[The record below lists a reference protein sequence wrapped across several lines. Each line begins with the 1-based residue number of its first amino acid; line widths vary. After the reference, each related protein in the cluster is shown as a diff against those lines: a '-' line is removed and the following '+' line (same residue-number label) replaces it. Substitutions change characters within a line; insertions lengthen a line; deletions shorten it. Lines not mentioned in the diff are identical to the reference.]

1 MDPTLPWL
9 MILLILTSENASV
22 PRTQHAEVV
31 NVLALGRIMNLAHA
45 PAIRMQQAAL
55 LNLER
60 PCVQNTHILNVDA
73 PSSRSSIVVI

>member
-1 MDPTLPWL
+1 MDPTLPWFI
-9 MILLILTSENASV
+9 ILQILISENASV
-22 PRTQHAEVV
+22 PRTPHAEVV
-31 NVLALGRIMNLAHA
+31 YVLALGRIMYLAHV

-55 LNLER
+55 LTLER

>member
-1 MDPTLPWL
+1 MDPTLPWFI
-9 MILLILTSENASV
+9 ILQILTSENASV
-22 PRTQHAEVV
+22 PRTPHAEVV
-31 NVLALGRIMNLAHA
+31 YVLALGRIMNLAHV

-55 LNLER
+55 FNLER